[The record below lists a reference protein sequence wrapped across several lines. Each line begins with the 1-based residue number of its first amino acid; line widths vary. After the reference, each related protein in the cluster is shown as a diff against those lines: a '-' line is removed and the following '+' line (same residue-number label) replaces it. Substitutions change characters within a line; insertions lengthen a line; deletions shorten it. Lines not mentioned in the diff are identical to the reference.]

1 MNQLSKIEYTE
12 EQVFNFLQEVK
23 DPEIPTISVVE
34 LGVVREVHLNDNVKV
49 IITPTYS
56 GCPALDV
63 MRNDIIDKLKE
74 NGIENPEIEVR
85 LKPAWTTDW
94 MDDTG
99 KEKLLESRIAPPI
112 GNAGDVNNLLKVID
126 AGPVV
131 PCTYCESKNT
141 RLVNQ
146 FGTTACK
153 ALYQC
158 NDCGQPFDYFKP
170 H

>member
-1 MNQLSKIEYTE
+1 MNHEVEISEDLFEIL
-12 EQVFNFLQEVK
+12 NEVK

-34 LGVVREVHLNDNVKV
+34 LGVVREAELDGDKVNVV
-49 IITPTYS
+49 ITPTYS

-63 MRNDIIDKLKE
+63 MKNDIISKLNE
-74 NGIENPEIEVR
+74 NGFNDVDLNVR
-85 LKPAWTTDW
+85 LNPAWTTDW
-94 MDDTG
+94 MDANA
-99 KEKLLESRIAPPI
+99 KQKLLDSKIAPPI
-112 GNAGDVNNLLKVID
+112 GNAGEVNDFLKVID
-126 AGPVV
+126 TGPAV

-141 RLVNQ
+141 KLVNQ

-158 NDCGQPFDYFKP
+158 LDCGQPFDYFKP

>member
-1 MNQLSKIEYTE
+1 MNEVISNSTE
-12 EQVFNFLQEVK
+12 LLEIINQVK

-34 LGVVREVHLNDNVKV
+34 LGVVREVEKKDDKVKV
-49 IITPTYS
+49 VITPTYS

-63 MRNDIIDKLKE
+63 MKNDILTKLD
-74 NGIENPEIEVR
+74 NYGYSDVDLEVR
-85 LKPAWTTDW
+85 LNPAWTTDW
-94 MDDTG
+94 MDQNA
-99 KEKLLESRIAPPI
+99 KNKLLESRIAPPI
-112 GNAGDVNNLLKVID
+112 GNAGSVNDVFKVID
-126 AGPVV
+126 PVVV

-141 RLVNQ
+141 RLINQ

-158 NDCGQPFDYFKP
+158 NSCGQPFDYFKP

>member
-1 MNQLSKIEYTE
+1 MDNKAIISE
-12 EQVFNFLQEVK
+12 ELRDILDEVK

-34 LGVVREVHLNDNVKV
+34 LGVVREALLKDNSVDV
-49 IITPTYS
+49 VITPTYS

-63 MRNDIIDKLKE
+63 MKNDIISRLEQEGFEKINLD
-74 NGIENPEIEVR
+74 VR
-85 LKPAWTTDW
+85 LNPAWTTDW
-94 MDDTG
+94 MDQNA
-99 KEKLLESRIAPPI
+99 KQKLLDSRIAPPI
-112 GNAGDVNNLLKVID
+112 GNAGEVNDLLKVID
-126 AGPVV
+126 PITV

-141 RLVNQ
+141 KLVNQ

-158 NDCGQPFDYFKP
+158 MDCGQPFDYFKV